1 MENEEEEEKDVVDV
15 AQTEVN
21 DLLEE
26 MAKRH
31 ASMLVHPSRR
41 PPSRQ
46 EAKAEPPQ
54 PPRPKPEPLP
64 VSLQFSSHVSSS
76 RVDTNEELTL
86 FSDGIFIAEE
96 SFVYEHG
103 AKVTVWS
110 GAWAGA
116 DSDADLY
123 SLTVEKQSKYTR
135 WVVQPGGTT
144 YSETTEKG
152 DVGKTYTLLLSAPQW
167 KRASLERQDCAAT
180 VRRDHRFLF
189 DDPAEDIFEAPW
201 SD

>member
-1 MENEEEEEKDVVDV
+1 
-15 AQTEVN
+15 
-21 DLLEE
+21 

-31 ASMLVHPSRR
+31 ARMLER
-41 PPSRQ
+41 PSRQ
-46 EAKAEPPQ
+46 PLSTRKSEAEPPQ
-54 PPRPKPEPLP
+54 PPRLKPEPLP
-64 VSLQFSSHVSSS
+64 VSLRFGSHAPSL

-86 FSDGIFIAEE
+86 FSDGIFIAGE
-96 SFVYEHG
+96 SFVYEDG

-110 GAWAGA
+110 GAWAGV
-116 DSDADLY
+116 DSDATLY

-167 KRASLERQDCAAT
+167 KHAPLERLDCTAI
-180 VRRDHRFLF
+180 VRRDHRSLF
-189 DDPAEDIFEAPW
+189 DDVAEDIFEAPW
-201 SD
+201 PD